1 MKKLLSKEFFSP
13 KLLTFFL
20 ILPLCLGLGATNVSA
35 KFIKGAEVHEYTDK
49 NAIYGGTYRWV
60 MEIPP
65 RSLDPQHG
73 TGSYSAVISN
83 IVYNGLVRFDQFV
96 DKYEPDLAESWR
108 QIDDRTYEFK
118 LHKGVRFHDKPPVNG
133 REMTSADVKY
143 SFDHMVGLVGK
154 KGKAKRKFFFVG
166 KLESV
171 ETPDK
176 YTVIIKTNKP
186 YATIMNYIAA
196 IWFSIIPR
204 EAIEEWGDLRAN
216 AVGTGPFM
224 MTEYVKGS
232 HINFVKH
239 EKYFKKGKPYLDGS
253 NCKLI
258 RTPASRLA
266 AFLAGKLDSFGPQPQ
281 QVPTVLKEDPDSTVY
296 ELPGFYTR
304 LLRTSPWIENKIP
317 LEPPFDSRKVRQA
330 IAHSIDKGRLLR
342 IAWQDKGLVSVGMI
356 PDAYKPW
363 SLPASDQ
370 WEYNPE
376 KAKKLLAEA
385 GYPNGFSCELMTW
398 NATYMTGPAQ
408 VIQDMLKKTGINVTI
423 NALEFSQYFN
433 KAYRFKYDM
442 ALHITTAAFEPEE
455 WLVPYFGQL
464 KSSTYYKWS
473 DHKLWD
479 MIDKQQHI
487 MDRQKRVAY
496 VQDIQKYA
504 MNEAMSQALF
514 TTTRYGAYKPYVHR
528 KIFLHESQA
537 AMAEYTWM
545 ERH

>member
-1 MKKLLSKEFFSP
+1 
-13 KLLTFFL
+13 
-20 ILPLCLGLGATNVSA
+20 
-35 KFIKGAEVHEYTDK
+35 
-49 NAIYGGTYRWV
+49 
-60 MEIPP
+60 
-65 RSLDPQHG
+65 
-73 TGSYSAVISN
+73 
-83 IVYNGLVRFDQFV
+83 
-96 DKYEPDLAESWR
+96 
-108 QIDDRTYEFK
+108 
-118 LHKGVRFHDKPPVNG
+118 
-133 REMTSADVKY
+133 
-143 SFDHMVGLVGK
+143 
-154 KGKAKRKFFFVG
+154 
-166 KLESV
+166 V
-171 ETPDK
+171 ETPDR

-204 EAIEEWGDLRAN
+204 EAIEQWGDLRAN

-232 HINFVKH
+232 YINFIKH
-239 EKYFKKGKPYLDGS
+239 ENYFKKGKPYLDGMI
-253 NCKLI
+253 CKLI

-281 QVPTVLKEDPDSTVY
+281 QVPTVLKEDPGSTVY

-304 LLRTSPWIENKIP
+304 ILSTSPWIENKIP
-317 LEPPFDSRKVRQA
+317 IKPPFDSRKVRQA
-330 IAHSIDKGRLLR
+330 IAHSIDKRRLLKV
-342 IAWQDKGLVSVGMI
+342 AWQDEGSVSVGMI
-356 PDAYKPW
+356 PAAYRPW
-363 SLPASDQ
+363 ALPASDQ

-398 NATYMTGPAQ
+398 NAAHMTGPAQ

-423 NALEFSQYFN
+423 NALEFFQYFN
-433 KAYRFKYDM
+433 KAYWFEYDM

-455 WLVPYFGQL
+455 WLVPYFGKL
-464 KSSTYYKWS
+464 ETSTYYKWS

-479 MIDKQQHI
+479 MIEKQQHI

-496 VQDIQKYA
+496 VQDIQRYA

-528 KIFLHESQA
+528 KIFLHES
-537 AMAEYTWM
+537 MARMDENTWM